1 MKLRKRCKPNTI
13 VAKIECRVH
22 ILQEY
27 IADDSPYYRSWE
39 FMTMVQ
45 KERRGANQDC
55 LTHQNHQH
63 KCPSQKIR
71 D

>member
-27 IADDSPYYRSWE
+27 IADDSPYYHSWE
-39 FMTMVQ
+39 FMTLWCKK
-45 KERRGANQDC
+45 KEGEP
-55 LTHQNHQH
+55 T
-63 KCPSQKIR
+63 KTV
-71 D
+71 